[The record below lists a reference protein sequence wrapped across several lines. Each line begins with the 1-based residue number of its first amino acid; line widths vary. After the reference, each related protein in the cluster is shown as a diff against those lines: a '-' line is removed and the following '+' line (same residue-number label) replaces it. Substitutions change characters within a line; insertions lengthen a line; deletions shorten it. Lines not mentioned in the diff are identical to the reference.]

1 MPLSPSPARGVLETH
16 SWMKAGTSGL
26 YSPLGSSPIAGAGLL
41 PPHSRLLPPRRC
53 GQRTFG
59 GKDGL
64 SSSPRATL
72 AAPGVGDGQRISVVP
87 FHPVLRWLFFSFW
100 LIKSKHG

>member
-1 MPLSPSPARGVLETH
+1 MPSSPSPARRVLETH

-26 YSPLGSSPIAGAGLL
+26 YSPLGSSPTAGAGLL
-41 PPHSRLLPPRRC
+41 PPHSRLLQPHRC

-64 SSSPRATL
+64 SSSRRATL

-87 FHPVLRWLFFSFW
+87 FHSIFRLLFFSFW